1 MKFLAVV
8 PARSNSNSIKNKNI
22 YIINKKPLIQYTFEE
37 LKKTFIKNKYLLSDD
52 IKIKKLAKKYNLS
65 TEYLRPKKISKG
77 TTSLADTLLHFHKWT
92 KKNKIKYDY
101 LLVLQPTSPLRS
113 YKDINSAVKIVLKKK
128 YKSLFSISESIEHP
142 YETIKILKNKKWK
155 YVLPKSKLYYRRQDF
170 DFKSY
175 FINGA
180 IYIIHKDL
188 VNKKRTFDKK
198 KHGLFIMPK
207 YRSVDINDLSE
218 VKLAESLLKTK

>member
-8 PARSNSNSIKNKNI
+8 PARLNSNSIKNKNI
-22 YIINKKPLIQYTFEE
+22 HIINKKPLIQYTFEE
-37 LKKTFIKNKYLLSDD
+37 LKKTSIKNKYLLSDD
-52 IKIKKLAKKYNLS
+52 IRIKKLAKKYNLS
-65 TEYLRPKKISKG
+65 TEYLRPKKMSKD
-77 TTSLADTLLHFHKWT
+77 TTSLADTLFHFHKWT

-101 LLVLQPTSPLRS
+101 LIVLQPTSPLRS
-113 YKDINSAVKIVLKKK
+113 YKDINLAVKTVLEKK

-142 YETIKILKNKKWK
+142 YETIKKPKNKKWK

-180 IYIIHKDL
+180 IYIIHKNL
-188 VNKKRTFDKK
+188 VNKKIIFDKK

-207 YRSVDINDLSE
+207 YRSIDINDLSE
-218 VKLAESLLKTK
+218 VKIVEALLKIK